1 MRSLACEISGVES
14 YQFFPAGF
22 LWLTGLLLNIGS
34 LGSGMPEELDPST
47 MEEAENSG
55 ETWVVDFWA
64 SWCGPCQKM
73 EPIYEEV
80 SEEIEDVN
88 FGKVNME
95 EHSSLATKYGV
106 QALPTILIIRDG
118 DIVAKNEGFMDK
130 KGLKNWVSEKA

>member
-1 MRSLACEISGVES
+1 
-14 YQFFPAGF
+14 
-22 LWLTGLLLNIGS
+22 
-34 LGSGMPEELDPST
+34 MPEELDPST

-106 QALPTILIIRDG
+106 QALPTLLMIKDG
-118 DIVAKNEGFMDK
+118 DIVAKNEGFMDRED
-130 KGLKNWVSEKA
+130 LKNWIQKKA

>member
-1 MRSLACEISGVES
+1 
-14 YQFFPAGF
+14 
-22 LWLTGLLLNIGS
+22 
-34 LGSGMPEELDPST
+34 

-64 SWCGPCQKM
+64 SWCGPCQKLA
-73 EPIYEEV
+73 PIYEEV
-80 SEEIEDVN
+80 SEEVENVN

-106 QALPTILIIRDG
+106 QALPTLLIIKDG

-130 KGLKNWVSEKA
+130 ESLKSWVQEKA

>member
-1 MRSLACEISGVES
+1 
-14 YQFFPAGF
+14 
-22 LWLTGLLLNIGS
+22 
-34 LGSGMPEELDPST
+34 MPEELDPSS

-64 SWCGPCQKM
+64 SWCGPCQKLA
-73 EPIYEEV
+73 PIYEEV
-80 SEEIEDVN
+80 SEEVENVN

-106 QALPTILIIRDG
+106 QALPTLLIIKDG

-130 KGLKNWVSEKA
+130 ESLKSWVQEKA